1 MPRKSPGHDSRMI
14 TYRTLPGSSTRYQ
27 RVNVGECTAWVQT
40 NLEFDVEVR
49 HPDQTTE
56 TRPFIIDTFC
66 QHHGAVEPTL
76 YLAPSGKWVRRVSF
90 AELPGLKPKPPLF
103 IEITQPLATK
113 WLWANGYPVP
123 GCAAPV
129 KANARIRDRRGPS
142 PEQEYAHRLWHEG
155 HLSQA
160 EIAQEIQ
167 RLFHVPFA
175 QSQVSRAIKF
185 VDDWLQSIKADSP
198 ASRARRSRHG
208 GAKPKRAQH
217 ARNRQ
222 ARGVQRSRRLQRLTV
237 RNQHNSLA

>member
-1 MPRKSPGHDSRMI
+1 MMPRKSPGHDSRVI

-40 NLEFDVEVR
+40 NLEFDLEVR

-56 TRPFIIDTFC
+56 TRPFIVDTFC

-76 YLAPSGKWVRRVSF
+76 YLSPGGKWIRRVQV
-90 AELPGLKPKPPLF
+90 AELSGLKPRAPLF

-129 KANARIRDRRGPS
+129 EANVRIRNRRSPS
-142 PEQEYAHRLWHEG
+142 PVQEYAHRLWHEG

-160 EIAQEIQ
+160 EIAQEIG
-167 RLFHVPFA
+167 RLFQVPFA
-175 QSQVSRAIKF
+175 QSQVSRAIKR
-185 VDDWLQSIKADSP
+185 VDDWLKSVKAHPP
-198 ASRARRSRHG
+198 AGRARRTLTVGPSG
-208 GAKPKRAQH
+208 NEPIMPGTAT
-217 ARNRQ
+217 
-222 ARGVQRSRRLQRLTV
+222 RLT
-237 RNQHNSLA
+237 RKELGERDD

>member
-1 MPRKSPGHDSRMI
+1 M
-14 TYRTLPGSSTRYQ
+14 ST
-27 RVNVGECTAWVQT
+27 NNDGTHLSEPASTWVQT
-40 NLEFDVEVR
+40 NLEFDLEVR

-198 ASRARRSRHG
+198 ASRARRSRYG
-208 GAKPKRAQH
+208 RAKPKRAQH

-222 ARGVQRSRRLQRLTV
+222 ARGVQRRRRLQRLTV

>member
-40 NLEFDVEVR
+40 NLEFDVDVR

-56 TRPFIIDTFC
+56 TRPFIIDTFS
-66 QHHGAVEPTL
+66 QHHGAVEPIL
-76 YLAPSGKWVRRVSF
+76 YLSPSGKWDRHVSL

-175 QSQVSRAIKF
+175 QSQVSRAIKL

-198 ASRARRSRHG
+198 ASRARRSVTVGPSRSEPGMPGTGKRG
-208 GAKPKRAQH
+208 GCKEGDDC
-217 ARNRQ
+217 ND
-222 ARGVQRSRRLQRLTV
+222 
-237 RNQHNSLA
+237 